1 MNDDPEHSKPVWFKR
16 NIIKPTTQF
25 ERDAVIHVQRVLRCP
40 ETGEMDEV
48 TISHI
53 RGLQALFNLPTTGI
67 IDEATAEQVDRIVNY
82 YAV

>member
-1 MNDDPEHSKPVWFKR
+1 MKPQWFKR
-16 NIIKPTTQF
+16 DIIEPVTDF
-25 ERDAVIHVQRVLRCP
+25 EHDAVTHVQRVLRCP

-48 TISHI
+48 TITHI
-53 RGLQALFNLPTTGI
+53 RGLQMLFGLPITGI